1 MRPLWKCHILAAGM
15 TIAASGCWSHIDA
28 LPWMDI
34 PPYRDPP
41 PGFSSTYHRY
51 LYGPRF
57 RRVSPE
63 AVGPMDSAQRGT
75 PRTAEQGG
83 VRQLQH
89 TAPARS
95 PASVAPQPPGVA
107 SEAEASGKKEKE
119 QSAEPVKR
127 APFRATYDFLM
138 RPAEPLRF

>member
-1 MRPLWKCHILAAGM
+1 MRPLWKWHILAAGM

-41 PGFSSTYHRY
+41 PGFSSTYHRA

-57 RRVSPE
+57 RRASPE
-63 AVGPMDSAQRGT
+63 PGGPIDSAQRGT

-89 TAPARS
+89 TTPARP
-95 PASVAPQPPGVA
+95 PANTVPQPPAVA
-107 SEAEASGKKEKE
+107 TGAESPQKDD
-119 QSAEPVKR
+119 AETATEPMKR
-127 APFRATYDFLM
+127 TPFRATYDFLM